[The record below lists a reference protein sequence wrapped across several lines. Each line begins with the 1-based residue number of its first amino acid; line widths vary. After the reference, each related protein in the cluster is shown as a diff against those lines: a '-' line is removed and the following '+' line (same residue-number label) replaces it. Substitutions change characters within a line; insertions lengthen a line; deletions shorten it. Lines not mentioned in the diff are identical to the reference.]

1 MGLHGTCMGLHG
13 TCMGL
18 HGTCVGLHGTCM
30 GLQVN
35 LQGPIDGSEKYIIMK
50 SDKGSAGYFEL

>member
-1 MGLHGTCMGLHG
+1 MGPAWGCMGLHG
-13 TCMGL
+13 TY
-18 HGTCVGLHGTCM
+18 M

-35 LQGPIDGSEKYIIMK
+35 LQGPIDGSEKYIIIK